1 MIKNILYNTNPPSK
15 TTAEKLLALDLLRGV
30 TAFAVFMGH
39 LRTLY
44 FVDYS
49 SIKGDKTAQIFFFLT
64 GFGHQSVII
73 FFVLSGF
80 FIAKTIQTSIELNK
94 WRFKD
99 YCINRVVRLETVL
112 IPALILGFYFD
123 TIGLHFFAQA
133 ESYAGKIPALPYM
146 SPVGKLDLETFFGNI
161 LFFQNII
168 ADTFG
173 SNAPLWSLAN
183 EFWYYMLFPLL
194 YFSVINKKYSLTKRL
209 IYVLIALGIVVFIG
223 KMIALYFLI
232 WLIGA
237 IVFYS
242 YAQYGKQLISNDVYF
257 KIGLSITALLLL
269 TVLIFTR
276 LNLFDTFFND
286 YSLGFTTGLFVLY
299 LSLCDIKNTYLQRLA
314 TYLSNI
320 SYTLY
325 VTHIPIAMLLCSLL
339 SINRQ
344 DWNYW
349 NLGTFF
355 LLALVLVLY
364 CTLSWY
370 LFERNTPIV
379 KKWVKNSLNTLAE
392 SSKTVF

>member
-1 MIKNILYNTNPPSK
+1 MVKNRLNDSNPLPK
-15 TTAEKLLALDLLRGV
+15 TDADKLLGLDLLRGV

-44 FVDYS
+44 FMDYA
-49 SIKGDKTAQIFFFLT
+49 SIKGDKIAQIFFFLT

-80 FIAKTIQTSIELNK
+80 FIAKTIQKSIELDK

-99 YCINRVVRLETVL
+99 YCINRIVRLETVL
-112 IPALILGFYFD
+112 IPALILGFCFD

-133 ESYAGKIPALPYM
+133 ESYAGKIPSLPYM
-146 SPVGKLDLETFFGNI
+146 SPVGKLDIETFFGNI

-194 YFSVINKKYSLTKRL
+194 YFSLIKKYSLTKRL
-209 IYVLIALGIVVFIG
+209 IYGLLAIGIIVFIG

-237 IVFYS
+237 IAFYVHQK
-242 YAQYGKQLISNDVYF
+242 YAKQLSNNDFYF
-257 KIGLSITALLLL
+257 KIGLLITALLLL
-269 TVLIFTR
+269 MVLIFTR
-276 LNLFDTFFND
+276 LNLFNTFFND
-286 YSLGFTTGLFVLY
+286 YSLGLTTGLFVLY
-299 LSLCDIKNTYLQRLA
+299 LSLYDMKNAYLKRLA

-325 VTHIPIAMLLCSLL
+325 VTHIPVAMLLCSAL

-344 DWNYW
+344 EWNYT
-349 NLGTFF
+349 NLSVFF
-355 LLALVLVLY
+355 LAAIAIVLY

-370 LFERNTPIV
+370 LFERNTGIV
-379 KKWVKNSLNTLAE
+379 KKWFKSGLNVLMKP
-392 SSKTVF
+392 SKTVF